1 MGLAQMWSAVGED
14 LTSTLTALLCL
25 GLSLGPR
32 TQVQAGSLPKPR
44 LWAEP
49 GSLIKMG
56 ETVTLWCQ
64 WTLGA
69 QECHLYK
76 DGRFAG
82 SKTVTSQNPT
92 NTAKFFIPTMTENTA
107 GRYHCYYKSSV
118 SWSLSSDTLELVV
131 TGVYSKPSLSAL
143 PSPVVTSGGKV
154 TLQCGSQQ
162 RFYKFVLIN
171 EKENL
176 SWTQVSWQG
185 PSGEAQ
191 ALITLGPVTPKHRWW
206 FRCYGYNSNK
216 PQAWSESSN
225 SLELLIPGLSGKPSL
240 LTQQGPVLEPGY
252 NLTLQ
257 CRSDLSYDRFTL
269 SKEGAGDLLQHPS
282 QKALAGFSHA
292 HFHLGPG
299 SSSHGG
305 RYRCYGGHSLS
316 SEWSAPSDPL
326 DILITGQLPV
336 TPSLWVQPGP
346 TVSTGEN
353 VTLLCQSQIPM
364 DTFLLSKEGAAD
376 TPLHLRSESR
386 AQQSQAEFFLG
397 AASLSLQG
405 IYRCY
410 GSHDSSP
417 YLLSHPSDTV
427 ELVVSGLERHLKI
440 LIGVLVATFLLLL
453 PLLLIFGL
461 RHWRQDKSRKA
472 DATVKDTKPEDQVDL
487 DAGAAAHEETQDVT
501 YAQLCNWML
510 REGPDSPPSSQD
522 GALPAKA
529 SVYAALAPTL
539 PGAFPKET
547 K

>member
-131 TGVYSKPSLSAL
+131 T
-143 PSPVVTSGGKV
+143 
-154 TLQCGSQQ
+154 
-162 RFYKFVLIN
+162 
-171 EKENL
+171 
-176 SWTQVSWQG
+176 
-185 PSGEAQ
+185 
-191 ALITLGPVTPKHRWW
+191 
-206 FRCYGYNSNK
+206 
-216 PQAWSESSN
+216 
-225 SLELLIPGLSGKPSL
+225 GLSGKPSL